1 MRIFRAT
8 VRGQFDGLDAVRQAE
23 LRAEA
28 EAHDILTASFTR
40 EGTFVYSPALT
51 WFNLRYELRTPDEA
65 TDAEAEA
72 EVLALAADRL
82 DRLGVGRKHLR
93 AELLDM
99 ATMWQ
104 D

>member
-8 VRGQFDGLDAVRQAE
+8 VRGQFDGLDASRQE
-23 LRAEA
+23 QLRADA
-28 EAHDILTASFTR
+28 EAHEILTASFTR

-65 TDAEAEA
+65 SDDEAEA

-82 DRLGVGRKHLR
+82 DRLGTGHKHLR

-99 ATMWQ
+99 ATMW